1 MQLSYFVVLCSFFF
15 CGVINAF
22 EFELQ
27 CSVFLSMAFLFFL
40 CAAQCFLFC
49 RVLNVFVFVFLSY
62 CSGVQCISEGGS
74 RSGNYPSECKLGYRS
89 ARMTLRMMT
98 RRMVVV
104 MKNNDAV
111 LHWLD

>member
-1 MQLSYFVVLCSFFF
+1 MHLSLNY
-15 CGVINAF
+15 
-22 EFELQ
+22 

-40 CAAQCFLFC
+40 CVLCSVFYC

-98 RRMVVV
+98 RRMVMMVMV
-104 MKNNDAV
+104 MKNNDGV